1 MRNKITILLAT
12 LLLLTPALV
21 LADDA
26 AELQKKIF
34 MDQKKLVVMEN
45 MEFTEQEA
53 QQFWPV
59 YEKHQEKLF
68 KNGLQLAKVIVSY
81 ASVYN
86 EMKSD
91 EALALLDEFQQ
102 AQKQR
107 LDILHQYA
115 NDLKKVLP
123 GTKVMRSLQIEYKLQ
138 AIARFEMAKGIP
150 LAQ

>member
-12 LLLLTPALV
+12 LLLLTPALA

-26 AELQKKIF
+26 AELKKKIF
-34 MDQKKLVVMEN
+34 LDQKKLVVMEN

-59 YEKHQEKLF
+59 YEKHQEELF
-68 KNGLQLAKVIVSY
+68 KSSLQLVNVIASY

-86 EMKSD
+86 EMKND

-107 LDILHQYA
+107 LDIFHQYA
-115 NDLKKVLP
+115 TDLKKILP
-123 GTKVMRSLQIEYKLQ
+123 GTKVMRSLQVEYKLQ

>member
-12 LLLLTPALV
+12 LFLLTPALA

-26 AELQKKIF
+26 VELKKKIF

-59 YEKHQEKLF
+59 YEKHQEELF
-68 KNGLQLAKVIVSY
+68 KSGQQFGKVITSY
-81 ASVYN
+81 ASVYKD
-86 EMKSD
+86 MKSD

-107 LDILHQYA
+107 LDILDQYT
-115 NDLKKVLP
+115 NDLKKILP
-123 GTKVMRSLQIEYKLQ
+123 GTKVFRSLQVEYKLQ

>member
-12 LLLLTPALV
+12 LLLLTPALA

-26 AELQKKIF
+26 AELKKKIF
-34 MDQKKLVVMEN
+34 LDQKKLVVMEN

-59 YEKHQEKLF
+59 YEKHQEELF
-68 KNGLQLAKVIVSY
+68 KSSLQLVNVIASY

-86 EMKSD
+86 EMKND

-115 NDLKKVLP
+115 TDLKKICP
-123 GTKVMRSLQIEYKLQ
+123 GRK
-138 AIARFEMAKGIP
+138 
-150 LAQ
+150 

>member
-12 LLLLTPALV
+12 LILLTPALA
-21 LADDA
+21 LADEA

-53 QQFWPV
+53 QQFWPI
-59 YEKHQEKLF
+59 YEEHQEKLF
-68 KNGLQLAKVIVSY
+68 KNSLQLAKVIALY
-81 ASVYN
+81 ASVYK

-91 EALALLDEFQQ
+91 EALVLLDEFQQ

-107 LDILHQYA
+107 LDVLHQYA
-115 NDLKKVLP
+115 NDLKKILP
-123 GTKVMRSLQIEYKLQ
+123 GTKVMRSLQVEYKLQ
-138 AIARFEMAKGIP
+138 AIARFEMAKKIP

>member
-12 LLLLTPALV
+12 LILLTPALA
-21 LADDA
+21 LADEA

-53 QQFWPV
+53 QQFWPI
-59 YEKHQEKLF
+59 YEEHQEKLF
-68 KNGLQLAKVIVSY
+68 KNSLQLAKVIASY
-81 ASVYN
+81 ASVYK

-91 EALALLDEFQQ
+91 EALVLLDEFQQ

-107 LDILHQYA
+107 LDVLHQYA
-115 NDLKKVLP
+115 NDLKKILP
-123 GTKVMRSLQIEYKLQ
+123 GTKVMRSLQVEYKLQ
-138 AIARFEMAKGIP
+138 AIARFEMAKNIP

>member
-12 LLLLTPALV
+12 LLLLTPALA
-21 LADDA
+21 LADEA
-26 AELQKKIF
+26 SELKKKIF

-68 KNGLQLAKVIVSY
+68 KSSLQLVNVIASY
-81 ASVYN
+81 ASVYK
-86 EMKSD
+86 EMKND

-115 NDLKKVLP
+115 TDLKKNLP
-123 GTKVMRSLQIEYKLQ
+123 GTKVMRSLQVEYKLQ
-138 AIARFEMAKGIP
+138 AIARFEMAKNIP

>member
-1 MRNKITILLAT
+1 MRNKITLLLAT
-12 LLLLTPALV
+12 LLLLTPALA

-26 AELQKKIF
+26 AELKKKIF
-34 MDQKKLVVMEN
+34 LDQKKLVVMEN

-59 YEKHQEKLF
+59 YEKHQEELF
-68 KNGLQLAKVIVSY
+68 KSSLQLVNVIASY

-86 EMKSD
+86 EMKND

-115 NDLKKVLP
+115 TDLKKICP
-123 GTKVMRSLQIEYKLQ
+123 GRK
-138 AIARFEMAKGIP
+138 
-150 LAQ
+150 

>member
-12 LLLLTPALV
+12 LFLLTPALV

-26 AELQKKIF
+26 AELKKKIF

-59 YEKHQEKLF
+59 YEKHQEELF
-68 KNGLQLAKVIVSY
+68 KNGLQLGKVIFSY
-81 ASVYN
+81 ASVYK
-86 EMKSD
+86 EMKND

-115 NDLKKVLP
+115 TDLKKILP
-123 GTKVMRSLQIEYKLQ
+123 GTKVMRSLQVEYKLQ
-138 AIARFEMAKGIP
+138 AIARFEMAKKIP

>member
-1 MRNKITILLAT
+1 MRNKITLLLAT

>member
-12 LLLLTPALV
+12 LLLLTPALA

-26 AELQKKIF
+26 AELKKKIF
-34 MDQKKLVVMEN
+34 LDQKKLVVMEN

-59 YEKHQEKLF
+59 YEKHQEELF
-68 KNGLQLAKVIVSY
+68 KSSLQLVNVIASY
-81 ASVYN
+81 ASVYT

-138 AIARFEMAKGIP
+138 AIARFEMAKKIP
-150 LAQ
+150 LAL

>member
-138 AIARFEMAKGIP
+138 AIARFEMAKAIP
-150 LAQ
+150 LAH

>member
-12 LLLLTPALV
+12 LLLLTPALA
-21 LADDA
+21 LADEA

-53 QQFWPV
+53 QQFWPI
-59 YEKHQEKLF
+59 YEEHQEKLF
-68 KNGLQLAKVIVSY
+68 KNSLQLAKVIASY
-81 ASVYN
+81 ASVYK

-91 EALALLDEFQQ
+91 EALVLLDEFQQ

-107 LDILHQYA
+107 LDVLHQYA
-115 NDLKKVLP
+115 NDLKKILP
-123 GTKVMRSLQIEYKLQ
+123 GTKVMRSLQVEYKLQ
-138 AIARFEMAKGIP
+138 AIARFEMAKNIP

>member
-53 QQFWPV
+53 QNFWPV

>member
-1 MRNKITILLAT
+1 MRNKITILLAA

-26 AELQKKIF
+26 AELQKKIL

-68 KNGLQLAKVIVSY
+68 KNSLQLVKVIASY
-81 ASVYN
+81 ASVYT

>member
-12 LLLLTPALV
+12 LLLLTPALA

-26 AELQKKIF
+26 AELKKKIF
-34 MDQKKLVVMEN
+34 LDQKKLVVMEN

>member
-12 LLLLTPALV
+12 LILLTPALA
-21 LADDA
+21 LADEA

-53 QQFWPV
+53 QQFWPI
-59 YEKHQEKLF
+59 YEEHQEKLF
-68 KNGLQLAKVIVSY
+68 KNSLQLAKVIASY
-81 ASVYN
+81 ASVYK

-91 EALALLDEFQQ
+91 EALVLLDEFQQ

-107 LDILHQYA
+107 LDVLHQYA
-115 NDLKKVLP
+115 NDLKKILP
-123 GTKVMRSLQIEYKLQ
+123 GTKVMRSLQVEYKLQ
-138 AIARFEMAKGIP
+138 AIARFEMAKKIP

>member
-12 LLLLTPALV
+12 LLLLTPALA

-26 AELQKKIF
+26 AELKKKIF
-34 MDQKKLVVMEN
+34 LDQKKLVVMEN

-59 YEKHQEKLF
+59 YEKHQEELF
-68 KNGLQLAKVIVSY
+68 KSSLQLVNVIASY

-86 EMKSD
+86 EMKND

-115 NDLKKVLP
+115 TDLKKILP
-123 GTKVMRSLQIEYKLQ
+123 GTKVMRSLQVEYKLQ

>member
-12 LLLLTPALV
+12 LLLLTPALA

-26 AELQKKIF
+26 AELKKKIF

-59 YEKHQEKLF
+59 YEKHQEELF
-68 KNGLQLAKVIVSY
+68 KSSLQLVNVIASY

-86 EMKSD
+86 EMKND

-138 AIARFEMAKGIP
+138 AIARFEMAKNIP

>member
-12 LLLLTPALV
+12 LLLLTPALA
-21 LADDA
+21 LADEA

-53 QQFWPV
+53 QQFWPI
-59 YEKHQEKLF
+59 YEEHQEKLF
-68 KNGLQLAKVIVSY
+68 KNSLQLAKVIASY
-81 ASVYN
+81 ASVYK

-91 EALALLDEFQQ
+91 EALVLLDEFQQ

-107 LDILHQYA
+107 LDVLHQYA
-115 NDLKKVLP
+115 NDLKKILP
-123 GTKVMRSLQIEYKLQ
+123 GTKVMRSLQVEYKLQ
-138 AIARFEMAKGIP
+138 AIARFEMAKKIP